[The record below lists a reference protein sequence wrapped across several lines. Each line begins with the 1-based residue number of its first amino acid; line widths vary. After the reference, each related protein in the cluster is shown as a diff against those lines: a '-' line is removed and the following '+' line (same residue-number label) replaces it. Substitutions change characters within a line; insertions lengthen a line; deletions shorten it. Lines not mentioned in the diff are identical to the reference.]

1 MLLYLA
7 RHGETIYNAEG
18 RIQGQEDT
26 ALSELGRR
34 QARSLAGA
42 LAERGIE
49 LVFSSPLARA
59 YQTAQAVAE
68 ACRVPLR
75 VDDRLKE
82 LHAGVFQNVL
92 ASELEALFPEAAA
105 RWRSHDPD
113 FRIPGGESRRDL
125 MRRGLQALLA
135 IRATHHSRVA
145 VVAHGGLLTAALKAL
160 LHVPAERNPF
170 VLYNAA
176 LSIVEWEHEPRLLV
190 LNQTDFLRAAG
201 CEQCGP
207 GEL

>member
-7 RHGETIYNAEG
+7 RHGETTYNAEG

-34 QARSLAGA
+34 QAHLLALA
-42 LAERGIE
+42 LAEQGIE
-49 LVFSSPLARA
+49 AVYSSPLARA
-59 YQTAQAVAE
+59 YHTARAVAE
-68 ACRVPLR
+68 TCRIPLC

-82 LHAGVFQNVL
+82 LHAGVFQNLL
-92 ASELEALFPEAAA
+92 ASELEARFPEAAA

-125 MRRGLQALLA
+125 MHRGRQALEA
-135 IRATHHSRVA
+135 IRAAAYRRVA
-145 VVAHGGLLTAALKAL
+145 VVAHGGLLAAALKAL
-160 LHVPAERNPF
+160 LHIPAERNPF

-176 LSIVEWEHEPRLLV
+176 LSILDWEGEPRLLV
-190 LNQTDFLRAAG
+190 LNQTDHLRAVG
-201 CEQCGP
+201 CERSGT

>member
-1 MLLYLA
+1 MLLYVA
-7 RHGETIYNAEG
+7 RHGETTYNAEG

-26 ALSELGRR
+26 VLSQLGVR
-34 QARSLAGA
+34 QAQSLAGA

-49 LVFSSPLARA
+49 VVYSSPLARA

-68 ACRVPLR
+68 ACRTPLR
-75 VDDRLKE
+75 TDDRLKE

-92 ASELEALFPEAAA
+92 ARELGTLFPEAAA
-105 RWRSHDPD
+105 RWRSCDPD

-125 MRRGLQALLA
+125 MHRGRQALEA
-135 IRATHHSRVA
+135 IRASGYRRVA

-160 LHVPAERNPF
+160 LHIPAEYNPF

-176 LSIVEWEHEPRLLV
+176 LSIIEWEQEPRLLV
-190 LNQTDFLRAAG
+190 LNQTDHLRAAG
-201 CEQCGP
+201 CEQCGF